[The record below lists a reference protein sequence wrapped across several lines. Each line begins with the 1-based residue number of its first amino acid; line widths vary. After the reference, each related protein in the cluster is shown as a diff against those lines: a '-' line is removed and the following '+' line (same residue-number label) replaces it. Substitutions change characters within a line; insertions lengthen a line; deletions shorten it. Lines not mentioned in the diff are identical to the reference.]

1 MRFNESKCNILYTRE
16 LCVLQENL
24 VQFMCPDNENKP
36 LNGLRSD
43 AITYVGQPNKDL
55 YRESGCISFFVCGFV
70 LPFLLF
76 LCLVIKG

>member
-1 MRFNESKCNILYTRE
+1 
-16 LCVLQENL
+16 
-24 VQFMCPDNENKP
+24 MCPDNENKP

-55 YRESGCISFFVCGFV
+55 HRESGCISFFLCVVFV

-76 LCLVIKG
+76 LSGDQRMMRRDEG

>member
-1 MRFNESKCNILYTRE
+1 MRESAIYFTPENY
-16 LCVLQENL
+16 VLQENL

-55 YRESGCISFFVCGFV
+55 HRESGCISFFVCGFCTP
-70 LPFLLF
+70 LP
-76 LCLVIKG
+76 VIFVW